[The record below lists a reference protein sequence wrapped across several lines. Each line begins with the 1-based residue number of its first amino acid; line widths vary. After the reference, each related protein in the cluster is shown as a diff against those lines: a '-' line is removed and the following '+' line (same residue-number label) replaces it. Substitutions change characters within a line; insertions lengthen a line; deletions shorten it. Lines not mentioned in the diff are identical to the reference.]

1 MTEQTRAVAMVNGQP
16 TPISVVPTIAVTLSQ
31 AKARILDLQA
41 FVRDLM
47 IEGED
52 FGRIPGMPKPTLFKP
67 GAEKLC
73 DIYGFA
79 KTAEVVHRIEDWTD
93 GLFHYEVKVTLT
105 SKATGYIEA
114 EGLGSCNSKEKRY
127 RSQDVFT
134 IPNTLLKMAKK
145 RALVDAVLS
154 ATRTSGLFTQDMED
168 EPPKEKV
175 RAPERPAPIPH
186 RPAPPPVAKVI
197 DAGAAPVE
205 QPAPTDKP
213 TRAQVAAEWHRLLDK
228 AEALGIAVETMS
240 AKVTTDEAIARCEYL
255 AAQIADAE
263 AEIDQHDATADA
275 PE

>member
-47 IEGED
+47 VEGED
-52 FGRIPGMPKPTLFKP
+52 FGRIPGVPKPTLFKP

-93 GLFHYEVKVTLT
+93 GFIHYEVKVILT
-105 SKATGYIEA
+105 SKATGYVEA

-127 RSQDVFT
+127 RSQDVYTVVNT
-134 IPNTLLKMAKK
+134 ILKMAKK

-168 EPPKEKV
+168 ESPKGMGK
-175 RAPERPAPIPH
+175 APERPAPIPH
-186 RPAPPPVAKVI
+186 RQAPPPVAKVI
-197 DAGAAPVE
+197 DAPPAPAE
-205 QPAPTDKP
+205 QPTLGEKW

-228 AEALGIAVETMS
+228 AEALGIAVEPMS
-240 AKVTTDEAIARCEYL
+240 AKVTTDEAFARCEYV

-263 AEIDQHDATADA
+263 AEIDQTD
-275 PE
+275 PNQ